1 MKKLVSLLL
10 VALLVLGLCGTAL
23 AYSPE
28 DPITIEFWHNR
39 GSGAQ
44 QTTVEGQINAFNET
58 IGKEKGII
66 VEGVYQGGYADV
78 MGKLQLA
85 SASGEQP
92 VVTIVGNTRIT
103 IYMGDDLLENML
115 PYAQASGVDIDN
127 FYYGMINVPY
137 NDETQICSFPY
148 IKSTP
153 VFYYNKTVAD
163 QLGIEVPFHPTIAD
177 VEEICSKVWKETGM
191 WGLESVNDFT
201 YYQGAFLWQ
210 LGEELWNEEGKSPA
224 LAGSSML
231 KVLSDWRR
239 WVDEGWCRPFDSTD
253 ASNQMQQMFYQGKIF
268 AFWASCAS
276 MKNIEK
282 YTTEA
287 GYELGISCLPTYD
300 PEKPIVPIGGGNIGL
315 VKAGNT
321 EEQLQAGWEFINFLL
336 TDDMIVYNSIN
347 SGYLPTTV
355 SAGSNAEMEAYW
367 AENPLYKVAYDQLP
381 NGIEQAW
388 PDFEYNS
395 ELKTDIQ
402 SVVSL
407 LIQEQSIDAEE
418 AVKQIIDNNAWM
430 DLL

>member
-10 VALLVLGLCGTAL
+10 ATLLVLCLCGTAL

-44 QTTVEGQINAFNET
+44 LTTVQGQVDAFNET
-58 IGKEKGII
+58 VGKEKGII
-66 VEGVYQGGYADV
+66 VKEVYIGGYADC
-78 MGKLQLA
+78 MTKLQLSA
-85 SASGEQP
+85 ASGEQP
-92 VVTIVGNTRIT
+92 VVSIVGNTRIS
-103 IYMGDDLLENML
+103 ILADDDLLENML
-115 PYAQASGVDIDN
+115 PYAQASGVDISN

-137 NDETQICSFPY
+137 NDDTQICSFPY

-153 VFYYNKTVAD
+153 VFYYNKTIAEEK
-163 QLGIEVPFHPTIAD
+163 GIVVPDHPTIAD
-177 VEEICSKVWKETGM
+177 VEEICKKAYTVNENGEVEI
-191 WGLESVNDFT
+191 WGLESLNDFT

-224 LAGSSML
+224 LKGTSML

-239 WVDEGWCRPFDSTD
+239 WVDEGWCRPFDSTS
-253 ASNQMQQMFYQGKIF
+253 ASDTMQQMFYQGKIF

-282 YTTEA
+282 YTLEA
-287 GYELGISCLPTYD
+287 GYELGIACLPTYD

-315 VKAGNT
+315 VKQGNT
-321 EEQLQAGWEFINFLL
+321 EEQKQAGWEFLNFLF
-336 TDDMIVYNSIN
+336 TDEMVAYNSIN
-347 SGYLPTTV
+347 SGYLPTTKSV
-355 SAGSNAEMEAYW
+355 GENEEMAAYW
-367 AENPLYKVAYDQLP
+367 AENPIYKVAFDQLDY
-381 NGIEQAW
+381 GIEQAW

-395 ELKTDIQ
+395 ALKTDIQ

-407 LIQEQSIDAEE
+407 LIQERSITPEE
-418 AVKQIIDNNAWM
+418 AVQQI
-430 DLL
+430 

>member
-10 VALLVLGLCGTAL
+10 AALLVLGICSTAL

-28 DPITIEFWHNR
+28 EPITIEFWHNR

-44 QTTVEGQINAFNET
+44 DVTVKGQVSAFNET
-58 IGKEKGII
+58 VGKEKGII
-66 VEGVYQGGYADV
+66 VNEVFVGGYAEC
-78 MGKLQLA
+78 MTKLQLA
-85 SASGEQP
+85 AASGEQP
-92 VVTIVGNTRIT
+92 VVSIVGNTRIS
-103 IYMGDDLLENML
+103 ILAGDDLLENML
-115 PYAQASGVDIDN
+115 PYAQASGVDISN

-137 NDETQICSFPY
+137 NDDTQICSFPY

-153 VFYYNKTVAD
+153 VFYYNKTIAD
-163 QLGIEVPFHPTIAD
+163 QLNIVVPHHPTIAD
-177 VEEICSKVWKETGM
+177 VEEICSKVWKETGI

-224 LAGSSML
+224 LKGTSML

-253 ASNQMQQMFYQGKIF
+253 ASNQMQQMFYQGKLF

-282 YTTEA
+282 YTKEA
-287 GYELGISCLPTYD
+287 GYELGIACLPTYD

-315 VKAGNT
+315 VKPGNT
-321 EEQLQAGWEFINFLL
+321 EEQKQAGWEFINFLL
-336 TDDMIVYNSIN
+336 SDEMVAYNSIN
-347 SGYLPTTV
+347 SGYLPTTESV
-355 SAGSNAEMEAYW
+355 GNNAEMEAYW

-407 LIQEQSIDAEE
+407 LIQEQSITPEE
-418 AVKQIIDNNAWM
+418 AVQQIIDNNAHM